1 MEKTS
6 LDAYRK
12 VQPDKR
18 LVIVPPLSWEDR
30 EMLSRQTGFN
40 RTILESSGECG
51 CFYCGRRFPTNLI
64 SNWLVEPGEEDTGC
78 CPYCGKDTLIV
89 GTEEFLLS
97 TALLTSL
104 YMDRFA
110 SEYERNKHC
119 AFEIPLFKNH
129 LDYLSKGVP
138 FRWKI
143 SAPQRPSVEIPAWSA
158 DGQRY
163 PRERGLHA
171 LAEIPIWSVGD
182 LGDWNFDCEGAEEPG
197 IYTDIPLGGKWRLR
211 VWEEKA
217 DGEPS
222 EEEAGHTDDETSWNG
237 IDSVEHYELVRDGVT
252 VRFSPWS
259 GGDQCLLQSLYEKH
273 GDSLMALFKDPDFS
287 CLEVFVEGDA

>member
-40 RTILESSGECG
+40 RTLLESSGECG

-89 GTEEFLLS
+89 GTEGFPLS

-104 YMDRFA
+104 YMDWFA
-110 SEYERNKHC
+110 SEYERNKHY

-143 SAPQRPSVEIPAWSA
+143 SAPQRPSVEIPAWSLTVSVILA
-158 DGQRY
+158 SEAYIRLRRFRSGRLATSATGTSTV
-163 PRERGLHA
+163 RA
-171 LAEIPIWSVGD
+171 LRNPGYIPTF
-182 LGDWNFDCEGAEEPG
+182 LLEGNGVCAYGKRRLMVSRQKRKPG
-197 IYTDIPLGGKWRLR
+197 ILMMKL
-211 VWEEKA
+211 
-217 DGEPS
+217 
-222 EEEAGHTDDETSWNG
+222 
-237 IDSVEHYELVRDGVT
+237 
-252 VRFSPWS
+252 
-259 GGDQCLLQSLYEKH
+259 H
-273 GDSLMALFKDPDFS
+273 GT
-287 CLEVFVEGDA
+287 E